1 MESVG
6 RGEVYSW
13 VITHQAYA
21 PDLAMLAPY
30 AVALVRLDE
39 QHDILIPGRYVG
51 DAELA
56 QGLRVQTRFEQ
67 VSKEIG
73 LLLWGDD

>member
-1 MESVG
+1 
-6 RGEVYSW
+6 
-13 VITHQAYA
+13 
-21 PDLAMLAPY
+21 MLTPY